1 MLRKRLMF
9 STKSHII
16 LLGQLGACLSKAD
29 EESFLT
35 ASLFRL
41 FCPAARE
48 ENRFKEIEGPVI
60 SGA

>member
-1 MLRKRLMF
+1 MF
-9 STKSHII
+9 STKNRII
-16 LLGQLGACLSKAD
+16 LLGQLGACLSKAS